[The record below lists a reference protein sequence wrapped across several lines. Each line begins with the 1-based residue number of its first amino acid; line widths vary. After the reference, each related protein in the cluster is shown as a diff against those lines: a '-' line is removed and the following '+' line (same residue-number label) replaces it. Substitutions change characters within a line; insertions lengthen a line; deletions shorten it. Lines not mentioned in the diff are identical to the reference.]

1 MIPLYNAYALLM
13 LATRTL
19 VGVAFV
25 AALAVALTHWLVRN
39 RKIEP
44 FGGWATFV
52 RRWSDPLLR
61 PIEKRLL
68 GAGGNP
74 QHAPWWLLAGVVVG
88 GLVLIA
94 VVRWLFEFLITTT
107 AAFNAGPLGMLAMTL
122 FGIIRALMILLLI
135 RVIGS
140 WFGLGRYNR
149 WMKIPYAATDWL
161 VEPIRRIT
169 PPLGMIDLS
178 PLVAY
183 LVLVLLRMVLAGVL
197 Y

>member
-1 MIPLYNAYALLM
+1 M

-94 VVRWLFEFLITTT
+94 VVRWLFEFAASITI
-107 AAFNAGPLGMLAMTL
+107 AIDSGPRGMLAMML
-122 FGIIRALMILLLI
+122 FGII
-135 RVIGS
+135 
-140 WFGLGRYNR
+140 
-149 WMKIPYAATDWL
+149 
-161 VEPIRRIT
+161 
-169 PPLGMIDLS
+169 
-178 PLVAY
+178 
-183 LVLVLLRMVLAGVL
+183 
-197 Y
+197 